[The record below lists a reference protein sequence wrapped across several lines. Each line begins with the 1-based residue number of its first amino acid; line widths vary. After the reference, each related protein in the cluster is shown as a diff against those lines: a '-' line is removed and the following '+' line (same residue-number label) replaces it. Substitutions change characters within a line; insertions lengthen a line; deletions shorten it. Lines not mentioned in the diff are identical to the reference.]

1 MVCGLYVAL
10 DRAANLPRLRARLLA
25 LMDAFP
31 RLRERI
37 VDRGA
42 GPSWVEPDTSFD
54 LDAQLTT
61 HTQADW
67 HDHADIVAQ
76 LATRMAEQLD
86 PNLPPWQVAVLS
98 GTNCH
103 GLWLRWHHVL
113 CDGEGML
120 ALLGALADADV
131 EPDPSRDL
139 RRLNPALRGEF
150 KPKARG
156 AARVLGPEL
165 LWKMA
170 RTRDHGPRT
179 LGSNTFRALPIL
191 QQVDASMLSHLQARW
206 SVSTNELLIGLAA
219 GAIARYEQEQGRAVS
234 SLRVLSPISDRS
246 QHTDVQLGNFSR
258 ALRPTIALHGT
269 TSERMA
275 RVRVASQE
283 QLERG
288 KAVPYA
294 VYRLLFSLPSVL
306 RDRVFSKGPKYIVNY
321 MPWAADTQWIAGAQV
336 ERLHGFTPMLPF
348 HGCTFAVASYQG
360 RLHANLVCD
369 TSLLEQPELMVE
381 CLHEALADSLRGP

>member
-10 DRAANLPRLRARLLA
+10 DRAANLPRLRARMFA
-25 LMDAFP
+25 LTEAFP

-37 VDRGA
+37 VEDGG
-42 GPSWVEPDTSFD
+42 GPSWVESGFD

-76 LATRMAEQLD
+76 LAARMAERLD
-86 PNLPPWQVAVLS
+86 PSLPPWQLRLLS
-98 GTNCH
+98 GSNCH

-139 RRLNPALRGEF
+139 RRSSPALRGEF

-156 AARVLGPEL
+156 AARVRGPEL
-165 LWKMA
+165 LWKLA
-170 RTRDHGPRT
+170 RGREHGSRA
-179 LGSNTFRALPIL
+179 LGSDSFRALPIL
-191 QQVDASMLSHLQARW
+191 QQVDASMLSHLQTRW
-206 SVSTNELLIGLAA
+206 SVSTNELLIALAA
-219 GAIARYEQEQGRAVS
+219 GAIARYEKRQARASS

-258 ALRPTIALHGT
+258 ALRPTIALDGT
-269 TSERMA
+269 TSELMA
-275 RVRVASQE
+275 RVRAASQE

-306 RDRVFSKGPKYIVNY
+306 RDRIFSKGPKYIVNY
-321 MPWAADTQWIAGAQV
+321 MPWAADPQWIAGAQV

-348 HGCTFAVASYQG
+348 HGCTFACASYRG

-381 CLHEALADSLRGP
+381 CLHEALADALGGTS